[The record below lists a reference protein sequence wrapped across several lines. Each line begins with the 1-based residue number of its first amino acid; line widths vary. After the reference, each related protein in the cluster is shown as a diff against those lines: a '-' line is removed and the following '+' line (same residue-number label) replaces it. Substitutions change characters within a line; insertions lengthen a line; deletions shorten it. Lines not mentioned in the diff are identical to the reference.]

1 MKKKCILVA
10 LFLGFNVIGW
20 SQKSLNDYSY
30 VIVPEQFEFLDTKDK
45 YQLNSILNFLFNKHG
60 FHSFLSNESPDA
72 KRCDGLYADL
82 ERGKAFLR
90 TKFSIILRDCDD
102 NEIYRS
108 PQGIS
113 KLKDFKKAYQDAL
126 RKAFIPIEELDIR
139 QKDIEYFDDKA
150 GSDEMENKEVIK
162 VKKDVIASE
171 AVEEAIIENN
181 VDNALL
187 PKSKFSNY
195 SYNGASYLLRRTS
208 NGYLLYEEN
217 TTTEDGLLLVAT
229 IELQNGSKILFI
241 DAKGNVFKG
250 SFDEMQNM
258 LIQRSDGVD
267 IYKQEN

>member
-1 MKKKCILVA
+1 MKKKYVLVA
-10 LFLGFNVIGW
+10 LFLGFNVIAW
-20 SQKSLNDYSY
+20 SQKGLNDYSY

-60 FHSFLSNESPDA
+60 FHSFLSNEIPDA

-126 RKAFIPIEELDIR
+126 RKAFLHIEELDVH
-139 QKDIEYFDDKA
+139 QKDIEYFDGNS
-150 GSDEMENKEVIK
+150 GSDEMENKDVLKVTENVIT
-162 VKKDVIASE
+162 DYTDEGTISE
-171 AVEEAIIENN
+171 NS
-181 VDNALL
+181 VDHALL

-208 NGYLLYEEN
+208 TGYLLYEEN

-241 DAKGNVFKG
+241 DAMGRVFKG

-258 LIQRSDGVD
+258 LIQRLDEVE
-267 IYKQEN
+267 IYKREN